1 MMFIHTMTIIAA
13 ANFKPSTDIAYKAP
27 WTNSKGMKS
36 VGINS
41 ALSGTQLHLRVP
53 MMLTW
58 GVNENEHEPGK
69 KKYDLSLQFP
79 RQGEE
84 TAQSRA
90 FLAAMDAFED
100 QLITDAVE
108 HSSEWWNQ
116 KTISHELAADRFNR
130 MLYRPKDKATGELV
144 PGKSP
149 SMRVKLDCWDG
160 EFTCEIYDNGSDP
173 DRDPLYPSASGEH
186 TPMSLIT
193 KGSQIAC
200 LIKCGGVYFSNG
212 KFGVTWRLVQAVVKP
227 KASAQSMK
235 GKCQISLTDTE
246 LSQLADGDDDDDQ
259 TMVDDD
265 ELDAVVAALAD
276 PPAQPAPSSPEKP
289 KPKARRKVV
298 RRKAA

>member
-1 MMFIHTMTIIAA
+1 MTIISA

-27 WTNSKGMKS
+27 WTNTKGMKS

-41 ALSGTQLHLRVP
+41 ASSGTQLHLRVP

-58 GVNENEHEPGK
+58 GVNENEHEPGN

-84 TAQSRA
+84 TAQSKA
-90 FLAAMDAFED
+90 FLAAMEAFEE
-100 QLITDAVE
+100 QLIKDAVS
-108 HSSEWWNQ
+108 HSQEWWN
-116 KTISHELAADRFNR
+116 KKSISLELAADRFNR
-130 MLYRPKDKATGELV
+130 LLYRPKDKVTGEPA

-160 EFTCEIYDNGSDP
+160 EFNCEIYDNSSDP
-173 DRDPLYPSASGEH
+173 DRDPLFPCADGQH

-200 LIKCGGVYFSNG
+200 LIKCSGIYFSNG

-227 KASAQSMK
+227 KMTAQLQR
-235 GKCQISLTDTE
+235 GKCQISLTDSE
-246 LSQLADGDDDDDQ
+246 LTQLAEEEEDEDQ

-265 ELDAVVAALAD
+265 LDAVVNAVAEAETQMEPTP
-276 PPAQPAPSSPEKP
+276 PPASPEKP

-298 RRKAA
+298 RRKAS